1 MPTVSLAYSVLYAV
15 GFTPW
20 EEIAELPLVHQQVAA
35 LLARDEQDRRPPFG
49 PALDLGCGSGSWS
62 VTLAQRGWQVTGVDS
77 VPRALRRAR
86 EHARNA
92 GIDVRLIRGDVT
104 RLHATDVGTDFR
116 LLLDFG
122 LFHDELSDSQRAAM
136 GREVTAV
143 AAPGA
148 SLLMMAWSPARRRL
162 LPRGAGR
169 ADIAAAYPT
178 WTILDEQ
185 PFDVADAPFYKRVKN
200 PDPRF
205 YHLRRN

>member
-1 MPTVSLAYSVLYAV
+1 MSLAYSVLYAV

-35 LLARDEQDRRPPFG
+35 LLAREEQDRQPPFG

-77 VPRALRRAR
+77 VSKALRRAR
-86 EHARNA
+86 DHAHTA
-92 GIDVRLIRGDVT
+92 GVELSLIRGDVT
-104 RLHATDVGTDFR
+104 RLHATDVGTGFR

-122 LFHDELSDSQRAAM
+122 LFHDELSDAQRAAM
-136 GREVTAV
+136 GRQVTAV
-143 AAPGA
+143 AARA
-148 SLLMMAWSPARRRL
+148 ILLMMAWAPARRTL

-169 ADIAAAYPT
+169 ADIQAAYPA

-185 PFDVADAPFYKRVKN
+185 PFDVADAPFYKRVKH

-205 YHLRRN
+205 YRLRRD